1 MTFLCWSFL
10 YTDTDIQYLQCYKL
24 TLDWLPQL
32 SLLLESHLGCMQ
44 RMFGWW
50 YSFLWWH
57 FRSCLDKLPSYSSRC
72 VYCVHSHSQV
82 SPTNHQCSDK
92 IYLLSPIWESNDHC
106 SCVWTALYYR
116 KLFSSKGFHSVKLSA
131 PGGQSHTEP
140 THPATALSSFYLQN
154 NILITL
160 VVQEMSSD
168 SATES
173 NLQSAACV
181 YHVVRDGESWVILY
195 VLYFLAFSNVFF
207 LPCVFSSISST
218 LMDME
223 STASSGRSTPAMLN
237 GHGGGAVSGSGSA
250 PAGGKSL
257 SYTCCWDHCQLL
269 FPSSPD
275 LAEHI
280 RATHVDGQRGGVS
293 VVRSLCVCVCVCVQ
307 LLRMRSCS

>member
-1 MTFLCWSFL
+1 MTFLYWSFL
-10 YTDTDIQYLQCYKL
+10 STDTDIQYLQCYKL
-24 TLDWLPQL
+24 KLDWLPQL

-116 KLFSSKGFHSVKLSA
+116 KLFSSTWFHSVKLSA

-154 NILITL
+154 NILVTL
-160 VVQEMSSD
+160 VVQEMSSN

-195 VLYFLAFSNVFF
+195 VLYFLAFSNVF
-207 LPCVFSSISST
+207 LLLQYQQHP
-218 LMDME
+218 D
-223 STASSGRSTPAMLN
+223 
-237 GHGGGAVSGSGSA
+237 GHGEHCVQRSLHPGHAQRSWWRCSFRERLSACGGQVSELHMLLGSLPAAVSQQPRPGRTHQSH
-250 PAGGKSL
+250 
-257 SYTCCWDHCQLL
+257 TCGRTERRGQCCQV
-269 FPSSPD
+269 
-275 LAEHI
+275 
-280 RATHVDGQRGGVS
+280 TV
-293 VVRSLCVCVCVCVQ
+293 CVCVCVCVQ
-307 LLRMRSCS
+307 LLRMCSCS